1 MDAAIREITSLLA
14 LWLPLGIRWRKDDPI
29 GRNAAC
35 YANSM
40 RLPGYLR
47 HRLWRRPFSALPAR
61 AVEPIRIGFG
71 MALTGPL
78 APNGKSALLAMKIWQ
93 EDVNAK
99 GGWLGR
105 PVELVHYDDQSNPST
120 VPGLYTKLLDVDR
133 VELIVGGYRARDAGR
148 DGAQQTVHRHSR
160 TRGQQRVPL
169 SVTSW

>member
-1 MDAAIREITSLLA
+1 MPRAPAAAARTAQAESPKEGQELVDDAAGASRNEVNMDAAIREITSLLA

-29 GRNAAC
+29 ERNAAC
-35 YANSM
+35 YANSR
-40 RLPGYLR
+40 RLLGYLR

-99 GGWLGR
+99 GGVLGR
-105 PVELVHYDDQSNPST
+105 PVELVHYDDQSN
-120 VPGLYTKLLDVDR
+120 
-133 VELIVGGYRARDAGR
+133 
-148 DGAQQTVHRHSR
+148 
-160 TRGQQRVPL
+160 
-169 SVTSW
+169 